1 MIRYTGTDSADA
13 LQFMRGPGEMWLD
26 TSTTPPTLHILRSRD
41 PVIWARL
48 AHAAAPALH
57 PLQPPPLDLPPRSPA
72 APDSAALMPTYINS
86 FLLPPLG
93 QALVSIVNRTN
104 DLTDAVARLIALLRD
119 GGVAD

>member
-13 LQFMRGPGEMWLD
+13 LRFMRGPGDLWQD
-26 TSTTPPTLHILRSRD
+26 TSTTPPTLRMLRSAN
-41 PVIWARL
+41 PALWARL
-48 AHAAAPALH
+48 AHAATVPA
-57 PLQPPPLDLPPRSPA
+57 LQPPPLDLPPRPPA

-93 QALVSIVNRTN
+93 QAMVSIVNRTN

-119 GGVAD
+119 GGMAD

>member
-1 MIRYTGTDSADA
+1 MT
-13 LQFMRGPGEMWLD
+13 
-26 TSTTPPTLHILRSRD
+26 
-41 PVIWARL
+41 
-48 AHAAAPALH
+48 AAPNSLALL
-57 PLQPPPLDLPPRSPA
+57 PTYVNSFLLPALNDL
-72 APDSAALMPTYINS
+72 PTYINS